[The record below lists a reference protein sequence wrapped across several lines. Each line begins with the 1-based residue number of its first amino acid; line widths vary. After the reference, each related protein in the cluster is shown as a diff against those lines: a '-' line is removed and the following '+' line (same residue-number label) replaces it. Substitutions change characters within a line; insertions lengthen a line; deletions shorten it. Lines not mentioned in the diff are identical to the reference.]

1 LALTYGAWQEKEKRM
16 MSDQESAKTAETTEV
31 ESALSSQPSPSEP
44 AADLE
49 AAEAA
54 VEESVQDSDEPA
66 AVSTETAIDEASVE
80 TVESATG
87 PAEKAAPAP
96 MSIDS
101 LRVGQRLTGKVKNI
115 TKFGA
120 FVDVG
125 IPQDGL
131 VHISKLA
138 KWKVDKVTDVVSQ
151 GQEVEVWVKKVDKKR
166 GRLSLTMIKPISF
179 RLKDIKEGAE
189 LEGVVTRLEPYGAF
203 VDIGSEREGL
213 VHISQI
219 SHDYIKHPEE
229 VLAVDDKVTVK
240 VLKVD
245 RKKRQ
250 VDLSIKA
257 LLSPPQKE
265 EKVEKKVEEVQ
276 ETEEEVA
283 EESSLTAMAIAYT
296 ALQDKQQSTKE
307 TKKSAV
313 KDKRQQSDEMDAII
327 TRTLAGRE

>member
-1 LALTYGAWQEKEKRM
+1 
-16 MSDQESAKTAETTEV
+16 MSDQEPIKTEETTEV
-31 ESALSSQPSPSEP
+31 EAVPSPSETP
-44 AADLE
+44 ADPATIEEGE
-49 AAEAA
+49 AG
-54 VEESVQDSDEPA
+54 ESIQDSDI
-66 AVSTETAIDEASVE
+66 S
-80 TVESATG
+80 
-87 PAEKAAPAP
+87 AAPSEEINEAVP
-96 MSIDS
+96 TEEAESTTKSTKEAAAESLSIDT
-101 LRVGQRLTGKVKNI
+101 LRVGQRLVGKVKNI
-115 TKFGA
+115 TAFGA

-166 GRLSLTMIKPISF
+166 GRLSLTMIKPIAL
-179 RLKDIKEGAE
+179 RLRDIKDGAE
-189 LEGVVTRLEPYGAF
+189 LAGVITRLEPYGAF

-229 VLAVDDKVTVK
+229 ALTVDDKVTVK

-245 RKKRQ
+245 RRKRQ

-257 LLSPPQKE
+257 LLPPPQKE
-265 EKVEKKVEEVQ
+265 IVEEVKKVEEV
-276 ETEEEVA
+276 EEVQ
-283 EESSLTAMAIAYT
+283 EEVIEEPSLTAMAIAYT
-296 ALQDKQQSTKE
+296 ALQGKQSTKA
-307 TKKSAV
+307 TKKSTA
-313 KDKRQQSDEMDAII
+313 KGKSRQDDEIDAIV